1 MEVNSDKL
9 IDQLVNQIKSIR
21 ERGCELKNLPIE
33 TLCNR
38 VDDSSWNVLE
48 CLEHVNRYGD
58 YYLNE
63 IALKI
68 KQTTHP
74 PQAVFKSG
82 CFGNYAAESMLPKSN
97 GKTNWPMKTFPKM
110 DPKGSALSK
119 ETIDRFVEQMDNLMD
134 LTERSR
140 QVNLVKTKCKLTIK
154 WLKFSLGD
162 TLRFMVNHNIRHVQ
176 QINKILDNLE
186 NIHCV

>member
-58 YYLNE
+58 YYLN
-63 IALKI
+63 
-68 KQTTHP
+68 
-74 PQAVFKSG
+74 
-82 CFGNYAAESMLPKSN
+82 
-97 GKTNWPMKTFPKM
+97 
-110 DPKGSALSK
+110 
-119 ETIDRFVEQMDNLMD
+119 
-134 LTERSR
+134 
-140 QVNLVKTKCKLTIK
+140 
-154 WLKFSLGD
+154 
-162 TLRFMVNHNIRHVQ
+162 
-176 QINKILDNLE
+176 
-186 NIHCV
+186 